1 MSLQRKIILHAS
13 SICYQACP
21 GAGLYVY
28 LRIQQFVTSV
38 SFHKIL
44 YFFTHSIVIGMQLG
58 DDAKSAN
65 KDQNDN
71 QDVELKR
78 KRGARHLLKWLLN
91 QSEAVHGCKAA
102 RLSESSSVDVSEPKC
117 TSTATRTT
125 PSSCTASTQ
134 TLPRLHII
142 DIVISFPSGHSRAR
156 PHLRPNRA
164 LSCSQAGQR
173 RRSRH
178 PSPGQS
184 ASFHSCSPYSDELSF
199 WLSYACRPSGF
210 FHTS

>member
-134 TLPRLHII
+134 TLARLHTI
-142 DIVISFPSGHSRAR
+142 DSYLISFRPSTRATVPSAKPRSILQPSRATKTQ
-156 PHLRPNRA
+156 
-164 LSCSQAGQR
+164 S
-173 RRSRH
+173 
-178 PSPGQS
+178 SP
-184 ASFHSCSPYSDELSF
+184 F
-199 WLSYACRPSGF
+199 
-210 FHTS
+210 